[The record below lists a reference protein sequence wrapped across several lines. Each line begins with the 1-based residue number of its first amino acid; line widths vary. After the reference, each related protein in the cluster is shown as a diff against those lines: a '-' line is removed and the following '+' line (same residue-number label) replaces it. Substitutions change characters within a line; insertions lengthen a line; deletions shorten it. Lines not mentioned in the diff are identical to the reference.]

1 MEKKELDKAELDS
14 RIFDGF
20 AETSKRRYIYVCNLE
35 TGVSRWSRNAVE
47 HFGLPGEY
55 FENAGEI
62 WGSYIHPSDREM
74 YFKDIEEVFSG
85 KKNRHELDYRV
96 KNVEGD
102 YVTCTCRGV
111 ILKGENGEVDLFVGT
126 IVNHGI
132 VENIDATTNLY
143 NIYEFWKNLRVVRES
158 GECCK
163 ILMLGVNNFS
173 DINAVYGY
181 SYGDKVL
188 RGLSSILLEM
198 VSGIGKVYRM
208 DGVRF
213 VCILP
218 NYSDKELEDFY
229 ARIQY
234 AARHSLFVDDV
245 RISVSISGGFVEY
258 KGDYDEYMVQANA
271 KYALERSKQEK
282 NGELFYF
289 DNRLLENNR
298 KNLEVL
304 NALRKSIVN
313 QCEGYYL
320 CFQPIISADDG
331 EELVGAEALL
341 RWNLEPYGEVPPGRF
356 IPWLEN
362 DPSFYEL
369 GNWIIREALVKAKK
383 LLEGYPEF
391 VLNVNIAYT
400 QLSHIGF
407 VESVKAILEETG
419 YPPGNLCLELT
430 ERCRQLEK
438 EYLRKEIDD
447 LKSVGIKI
455 AMDDF
460 GTGFSSLNL
469 LSELPVNTIKI
480 DRGFIVDIQTNETNQ
495 AIVEAITNCA
505 RKLNVHVCCEGLETR
520 EMIEFVR
527 QYPIY
532 SIQGYYYSKPI
543 QIEPFMARF
552 C

>member
-1 MEKKELDKAELDS
+1 MKTKELDRTELES
-14 RIFDGF
+14 RIFEGF
-20 AETSKRRYIYVCNLE
+20 AETSKRRYIYVCNME

-62 WGSYIHPSDREM
+62 WGNCIHPADREM
-74 YFKDIEEVFSG
+74 YFQDIEAVFSG
-85 KKNRHELDYRV
+85 KKERHELDYRA
-96 KNVEGD
+96 KNIEGD
-102 YVTCTCRGV
+102 YVTCTCRGL
-111 ILKGENGEVDLFVGT
+111 ILKGKDGEADLFVGT

-143 NIYEFWKNLRVVRES
+143 NIYEFWNNIHAVSES
-158 GECCK
+158 GEYCRV
-163 ILMLGVNNFS
+163 LMIGINNFS
-173 DINAVYGY
+173 DINAIYGY

-188 RGLSSILLEM
+188 RGLSDILLEL
-198 VSGIGKVYRM
+198 VRGFGKVYRM

-213 VCILP
+213 ACVLP
-218 NYSDKELEDFY
+218 ECSNRELEDFY
-229 ARIQY
+229 GRVQY

-245 RISVSISGGFVEY
+245 RISISVSGGVVDFHGE
-258 KGDYDEYMVQANA
+258 YDEYLVQTNA
-271 KYALERSKQEK
+271 KHALGQSKQEK
-282 NGELFYF
+282 NGELCYF
-289 DNRLLENNR
+289 DNKLLANNR
-298 KNLEVL
+298 RNLEVL
-304 NALRKSIVN
+304 NALRKSIAN

-320 CFQPIISADDG
+320 CFQPIISANAG

-341 RWNLEPYGEVPPGRF
+341 RWNLEPFGEVPPGMF

-369 GNWIIREALVKAKK
+369 GNWIIREAIVKGKK
-383 LLEGYPEF
+383 LLKDYPDF

-407 VESVKAILEETG
+407 VDSVKAILEETG
-419 YPPGNLCLELT
+419 YPAGNLCLELT

-438 EYLRKEIDD
+438 EYLRKEIDE
-447 LKSVGIKI
+447 LKAVGIKI

-505 RKLNVHVCCEGLETR
+505 RKLNVHVCCEGLETK
-520 EMIEFVR
+520 EMIEFIR

-543 QIEPFMARF
+543 RIEPFMAKF

>member
-1 MEKKELDKAELDS
+1 METKELDRTELES
-14 RIFDGF
+14 RIFEGF
-20 AETSKRRYIYVCNLE
+20 AETSKRRYIYVCNME

-62 WGSYIHPSDREM
+62 WGNCIHPADREM
-74 YFKDIEEVFSG
+74 YFQDIEAVFSG
-85 KKNRHELDYRV
+85 KKERHELDYRV
-96 KNVEGD
+96 KNIEGD
-102 YVTCTCRGV
+102 YVTCTCRGL
-111 ILKGENGEVDLFVGT
+111 ILRGKDGEADLFVGT

-143 NIYEFWKNLRVVRES
+143 NIYEFWNNIHAVSES
-158 GECCK
+158 GEYCRV
-163 ILMLGVNNFS
+163 LMIGINNFS
-173 DINAVYGY
+173 DVNAIYGY

-188 RGLSSILLEM
+188 RGLSDILLEL
-198 VSGIGKVYRM
+198 VRGFGKVYRM
-208 DGVRF
+208 DGVCF
-213 VCILP
+213 ACVLP
-218 NYSDKELEDFY
+218 ECSNRELEDFY
-229 ARIQY
+229 GRVQY
-234 AARHSLFVDDV
+234 AARHSLFIDDV
-245 RISVSISGGFVEY
+245 RISISISGGVVDFHGE
-258 KGDYDEYMVQANA
+258 YDEYLVQTNA
-271 KYALERSKQEK
+271 KHALGQSKQEK
-282 NGELFYF
+282 NGELCYF
-289 DNRLLENNR
+289 DNKLLANNR
-298 KNLEVL
+298 RNLEVL
-304 NALRKSIVN
+304 NALRKSIAN

-320 CFQPIISADDG
+320 CFQPIISANAG

-341 RWNLEPYGEVPPGRF
+341 RWNLEPFGEIPPGMF

-369 GNWIIREALVKAKK
+369 GNWIIREAIVKGKK
-383 LLEGYPEF
+383 LLEDYPDF

-407 VESVKAILEETG
+407 VDSVKAILEETG
-419 YPPGNLCLELT
+419 YPAGNLCLELT

-447 LKSVGIKI
+447 LKAVGIKI

-505 RKLNVHVCCEGLETR
+505 RKLNVHVCCEGLETK
-520 EMIEFVR
+520 EMIEFIR

-543 QIEPFMARF
+543 RIEPFMAKF

>member
-1 MEKKELDKAELDS
+1 M
-14 RIFDGF
+14 
-20 AETSKRRYIYVCNLE
+20 E

-62 WGSYIHPSDREM
+62 WGNCIHPADREM
-74 YFKDIEEVFSG
+74 YFQDIEAVFSG
-85 KKNRHELDYRV
+85 KKERHELDYRV
-96 KNVEGD
+96 KNIEGD
-102 YVTCTCRGV
+102 YVTCTCRGL
-111 ILKGENGEVDLFVGT
+111 ILRGKDGEADLFVGT

-143 NIYEFWKNLRVVRES
+143 NIYEFWNNIHAVSES
-158 GECCK
+158 GEYCRV
-163 ILMLGVNNFS
+163 LMIGINNFS
-173 DINAVYGY
+173 DVNAIYGY

-188 RGLSSILLEM
+188 RGLSDILLEL
-198 VSGIGKVYRM
+198 VRGFGKVYRM

-213 VCILP
+213 ACVLP
-218 NYSDKELEDFY
+218 ECSNRELEDFY
-229 ARIQY
+229 GRVQY
-234 AARHSLFVDDV
+234 AARHSLFIDDV
-245 RISVSISGGFVEY
+245 RISISISGGVVDFHGE
-258 KGDYDEYMVQANA
+258 YDEYLVQTNA
-271 KYALERSKQEK
+271 KHALGQSKQEK
-282 NGELFYF
+282 NGELCYF
-289 DNRLLENNR
+289 DNKLLANNR
-298 KNLEVL
+298 RNLEVL
-304 NALRKSIVN
+304 NALRKSIAN

-320 CFQPIISADDG
+320 CFQPIISANAG

-341 RWNLEPYGEVPPGRF
+341 RWNLEPFGEIPPGMF

-369 GNWIIREALVKAKK
+369 GNWIIREAIVKGKK
-383 LLEGYPEF
+383 LLEDYPDF

-407 VESVKAILEETG
+407 VDSVKAILEETG
-419 YPPGNLCLELT
+419 YPAGNLCLELT

-447 LKSVGIKI
+447 LKAVGIKI

-505 RKLNVHVCCEGLETR
+505 RKLNVHVCCEGLETK
-520 EMIEFVR
+520 EMIEFIR

-543 QIEPFMARF
+543 RIEPFMAKF

>member
-1 MEKKELDKAELDS
+1 M
-14 RIFDGF
+14 
-20 AETSKRRYIYVCNLE
+20 
-35 TGVSRWSRNAVE
+35 
-47 HFGLPGEY
+47 
-55 FENAGEI
+55 
-62 WGSYIHPSDREM
+62 
-74 YFKDIEEVFSG
+74 
-85 KKNRHELDYRV
+85 
-96 KNVEGD
+96 
-102 YVTCTCRGV
+102 
-111 ILKGENGEVDLFVGT
+111 
-126 IVNHGI
+126 
-132 VENIDATTNLY
+132 
-143 NIYEFWKNLRVVRES
+143 
-158 GECCK
+158 
-163 ILMLGVNNFS
+163 
-173 DINAVYGY
+173 
-181 SYGDKVL
+181 
-188 RGLSSILLEM
+188 
-198 VSGIGKVYRM
+198 
-208 DGVRF
+208 
-213 VCILP
+213 
-218 NYSDKELEDFY
+218 
-229 ARIQY
+229 
-234 AARHSLFVDDV
+234 
-245 RISVSISGGFVEY
+245 
-258 KGDYDEYMVQANA
+258 
-271 KYALERSKQEK
+271 
-282 NGELFYF
+282 
-289 DNRLLENNR
+289 
-298 KNLEVL
+298 
-304 NALRKSIVN
+304 
-313 QCEGYYL
+313 
-320 CFQPIISADDG
+320 
-331 EELVGAEALL
+331 
-341 RWNLEPYGEVPPGRF
+341 
-356 IPWLEN
+356 
-362 DPSFYEL
+362 
-369 GNWIIREALVKAKK
+369 
-383 LLEGYPEF
+383 EGYPEF

>member
-1 MEKKELDKAELDS
+1 MKTKELDRTELES
-14 RIFDGF
+14 RIFEGF
-20 AETSKRRYIYVCNLE
+20 AETSKRRYIYVCNME

-62 WGSYIHPSDREM
+62 WGNCIHPADREM
-74 YFKDIEEVFSG
+74 YFQDIEAVFSG
-85 KKNRHELDYRV
+85 KKERHELDYRA
-96 KNVEGD
+96 KNIEGD
-102 YVTCTCRGV
+102 YVTCTCRGL
-111 ILKGENGEVDLFVGT
+111 ILKGKDGEADLFVGT

-143 NIYEFWKNLRVVRES
+143 NIYEFWNNIHAVSESEEYCRV
-158 GECCK
+158 
-163 ILMLGVNNFS
+163 LMIGINNFS
-173 DINAVYGY
+173 DINAIYGY

-188 RGLSSILLEM
+188 RGLSDILLEL
-198 VSGIGKVYRM
+198 VRGFGKVYRM

-213 VCILP
+213 ACVLP
-218 NYSDKELEDFY
+218 ECSNRELEDFY
-229 ARIQY
+229 GRVQY

-245 RISVSISGGFVEY
+245 RISISVSGGVVDFHGE
-258 KGDYDEYMVQANA
+258 YDEYLVQTNA
-271 KYALERSKQEK
+271 KHALGQSKQEK
-282 NGELFYF
+282 NGELCYF
-289 DNRLLENNR
+289 DNKLLANNR
-298 KNLEVL
+298 RNLEVL
-304 NALRKSIVN
+304 NALRKSIAN

-320 CFQPIISADDG
+320 CFQPIISANAG

-341 RWNLEPYGEVPPGRF
+341 RWNLEPFGEIPPGMF

-369 GNWIIREALVKAKK
+369 GNWIIREAIVKGKK
-383 LLEGYPEF
+383 LLEDYPDF

-407 VESVKAILEETG
+407 VDSVKAILEETG
-419 YPPGNLCLELT
+419 YPAGNLCLELT

-447 LKSVGIKI
+447 LKAVGIKI

-505 RKLNVHVCCEGLETR
+505 RKLNVHVCCEGLETK
-520 EMIEFVR
+520 EMIEFIR

-543 QIEPFMARF
+543 RIEPFMAKF